1 MFLLVI
7 FGSFTCFLICYF
19 CVYFSSHV
27 EAPIR
32 TEADIL
38 AEDQVLHSNTPKKP
52 SQDVKAT
59 VKNSSEAK
67 CESQKRSFKNTNP
80 KRKKNDLNYRTLF
93 EPRTH
98 HPYLLEMVSGLCV
111 LVS

>member
-1 MFLLVI
+1 MVI

-19 CVYFSSHV
+19 CVDFSSHV

-111 LVS
+111 LMS